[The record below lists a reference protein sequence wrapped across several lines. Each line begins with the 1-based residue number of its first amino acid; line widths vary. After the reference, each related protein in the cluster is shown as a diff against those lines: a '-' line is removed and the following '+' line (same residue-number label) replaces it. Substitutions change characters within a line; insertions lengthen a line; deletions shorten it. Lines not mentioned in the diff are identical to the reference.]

1 MWVTNYEWK
10 IRYDLAIDN
19 QFCSFF
25 SVPFSSKANFQVYVL
40 WELCIILFCYP
51 ELRNIEKTKQNKKD
65 TDKEFCQDSWLE
77 SEFKDFIWYI
87 FAILFFFKFKRI
99 AFLKLGI
106 MFSLSLQKLFYWD
119 IQVTE
124 FQDFNFYDIIECIC
138 K

>member
-1 MWVTNYEWK
+1 MGNQLWMKNSLWFGH
-10 IRYDLAIDN
+10 RY

-51 ELRNIEKTKQNKKD
+51 ELRNKKKQNKTKKTLTKNFAKILGLSQNLKSLSD
-65 TDKEFCQDSWLE
+65 IFLLFC
-77 SEFKDFIWYI
+77 
-87 FAILFFFKFKRI
+87 FFFKFKRI

-124 FQDFNFYDIIECIC
+124 FQDFNFYNVIECIC